1 MLSVLLFG
9 QSKTSVIDIIDD
21 DDDDDDD
28 DGYLRT

>member
-9 QSKTSVIDIIDD
+9 QSKTSVIVITDDYDD
-21 DDDDDDD
+21 DN